1 MAPFFF
7 QLLEVPMLSPTTE
20 LEAINTMLSTIG
32 ESPVNAVEDTGNVD
46 VVIARQ
52 ILQSVSREVQA
63 RGWHFNTEINY
74 TITPDSDGYL
84 VLPKTVLKV
93 DTVYP
98 DSSKDVVVRGS
109 RLYDREK
116 HTYVFTDAVKVDM
129 TILLT
134 FDELPE
140 VARNY
145 VTIRASRIFQE
156 RVVGSDTLHAFNSQD
171 EARAMVSLMEYEADT
186 ADLNV
191 LSGNYSVY
199 RILGDRPW
207 V

>member
-1 MAPFFF
+1 
-7 QLLEVPMLSPTTE
+7 MLSPTTE

-52 ILQSVSREVQA
+52 ILQTVSREVQA
-63 RGWHFNTEINY
+63 RGWHFNTEKNY
-74 TITPDSDGYL
+74 TITPDSEGYL
-84 VLPKTVLKV
+84 VLPNTVLKV

-145 VTIRASRIFQE
+145 VTIRSSRIFQE

-186 ADLNV
+186 ADLNI

>member
-1 MAPFFF
+1 
-7 QLLEVPMLSPTTE
+7 MLSPTTE

-32 ESPVNAVEDTGNVD
+32 ESPVNMVEDTGNVD

-52 ILQSVSREVQA
+52 ILQTASREVQA

-74 TITPDSDGYL
+74 TITPDSEGYL
-84 VLPKTVLKV
+84 VLPNTVLKV

-186 ADLNV
+186 ADLNI

>member
-1 MAPFFF
+1 
-7 QLLEVPMLSPTTE
+7 MLSPTTE

-32 ESPVNAVEDTGNVD
+32 ESPVNTVEGTGNVD

-52 ILQSVSREVQA
+52 ILQTVSREVQA

-74 TITPDSDGYL
+74 TVTPDSEGYL
-84 VLPKTVLKV
+84 VLPNTVLKV

-145 VTIRASRIFQE
+145 ATIRASRIFQE

-186 ADLNV
+186 ADLNI

>member
-1 MAPFFF
+1 
-7 QLLEVPMLSPTTE
+7 MLSPTTE
-20 LEAINTMLSTIG
+20 LEAINAMLSTIG
-32 ESPVNAVEDTGNVD
+32 ESPVNTVEDTGNVD

-63 RGWHFNTEINY
+63 RGWHFNTEKNY
-74 TITPDSDGYL
+74 TITPDSAGYL
-84 VLPKTVLKV
+84 VLPNTVLKV

-140 VARNY
+140 VARNC
-145 VTIRASRIFQE
+145 VTIRAARIFQE

-186 ADLNV
+186 ADLNI

>member
-1 MAPFFF
+1 
-7 QLLEVPMLSPTTE
+7 MLSPTTE

-32 ESPVNAVEDTGNVD
+32 ESPVNTVEDTGNVD

-63 RGWHFNTEINY
+63 RGWHFNTEKNY
-74 TITPDSDGYL
+74 NITPDSEGYL
-84 VLPKTVLKV
+84 VLPNTVLKV

-98 DSSKDVVVRGS
+98 DDSKDVVVRGS
-109 RLYDREK
+109 KLYDREN

-129 TILLT
+129 TVLLT

-156 RVVGSDTLHAFNSQD
+156 RVVGSDTLQAFNSQD

-186 ADLNV
+186 ADLNI

>member
-1 MAPFFF
+1 
-7 QLLEVPMLSPTTE
+7 MLSPTTE

-52 ILQSVSREVQA
+52 ILQTVSREVQA
-63 RGWHFNTEINY
+63 RGWHFNTEKNY
-74 TITPDSDGYL
+74 TITPDSEGYL
-84 VLPKTVLKV
+84 VLPNTVLKV

-145 VTIRASRIFQE
+145 ATIRASRIFQE

-171 EARAMVSLMEYEADT
+171 EVRAMVSLMEYEADT
-186 ADLNV
+186 ADLNI

>member
-1 MAPFFF
+1 
-7 QLLEVPMLSPTTE
+7 MLSPTTE

-74 TITPDSDGYL
+74 TITPDSEGYL

-140 VARNY
+140 VARNC

-186 ADLNV
+186 ADLNI

>member
-1 MAPFFF
+1 
-7 QLLEVPMLSPTTE
+7 MLSPTTE
-20 LEAINTMLSTIG
+20 LDAINTMLSTIG
-32 ESPVNAVEDTGNVD
+32 ESPINMVEDTGNVD

-63 RGWHFNTEINY
+63 RGWHFNTEKNY
-74 TITPDSDGYL
+74 TITPDSEGYL
-84 VLPKTVLKV
+84 VLPNTVLKV

-109 RLYDREK
+109 KLYDREK

-186 ADLNV
+186 ADLNI

>member
-1 MAPFFF
+1 
-7 QLLEVPMLSPTTE
+7 MLSPTTE

-63 RGWHFNTEINY
+63 RGWHFNTEKNY
-74 TITPDSDGYL
+74 TITPDSAGYL
-84 VLPKTVLKV
+84 VLPNAVLKV

-98 DSSKDVVVRGS
+98 DCSKDVVVRGS

-186 ADLNV
+186 ADLNI

>member
-1 MAPFFF
+1 
-7 QLLEVPMLSPTTE
+7 MLSPTTE

-32 ESPVNAVEDTGNVD
+32 ESPVNTVEDTGNVD

-52 ILQSVSREVQA
+52 ILQTASREVQA

-74 TITPDSDGYL
+74 TITPDSEGYL

-186 ADLNV
+186 ADLNI

>member
-1 MAPFFF
+1 
-7 QLLEVPMLSPTTE
+7 MLSPTTE

>member
-1 MAPFFF
+1 
-7 QLLEVPMLSPTTE
+7 MLSPTTE

-84 VLPKTVLKV
+84 VLPNTVLKV

-145 VTIRASRIFQE
+145 ATIRSSRIFQE

-186 ADLNV
+186 ADLNI

>member
-1 MAPFFF
+1 
-7 QLLEVPMLSPTTE
+7 MLSPTTE

-32 ESPVNAVEDTGNVD
+32 ESPVNMVEDTGNVD

-63 RGWHFNTEINY
+63 RGWHFNTEKNY
-74 TITPDSDGYL
+74 TITPDSKGYL
-84 VLPKTVLKV
+84 VLPKTVLKA

-98 DSSKDVVVRGS
+98 DGSKDVVVRGNK
-109 RLYDREK
+109 LYDREN
-116 HTYVFTDAVKVDM
+116 HTYVFTDAVKVEM
-129 TILLT
+129 TVLLT

-156 RVVGSDTLHAFNSQD
+156 RVVGSDTLQAFNSQD

-186 ADLNV
+186 ADLNI

>member
-1 MAPFFF
+1 
-7 QLLEVPMLSPTTE
+7 MLSPTTE

-52 ILQSVSREVQA
+52 ILQTASREVQA

-74 TITPDSDGYL
+74 TITPDSAGYL
-84 VLPKTVLKV
+84 VLPNTVLKV

-186 ADLNV
+186 ADLNI

>member
-1 MAPFFF
+1 
-7 QLLEVPMLSPTTE
+7 MLSPTTE

-32 ESPVNAVEDTGNVD
+32 ESPVNAAEDTGNVD

-52 ILQSVSREVQA
+52 ILQTVSREVQA
-63 RGWHFNTEINY
+63 RGWHFNTEKNY
-74 TITPDSDGYL
+74 TITPDSEGYL
-84 VLPKTVLKV
+84 VLPNTVLKV

-186 ADLNV
+186 ADLNI

>member
-1 MAPFFF
+1 
-7 QLLEVPMLSPTTE
+7 MLSPTTE

-52 ILQSVSREVQA
+52 ILQTASREVQA
-63 RGWHFNTEINY
+63 RGWHFNTEKNY
-74 TITPDSDGYL
+74 TITPDSAGYL
-84 VLPKTVLKV
+84 VLPNTVLKV

-140 VARNY
+140 VARNC
-145 VTIRASRIFQE
+145 VTIRAARIFQE

-186 ADLNV
+186 ADLNI

>member
-1 MAPFFF
+1 
-7 QLLEVPMLSPTTE
+7 MLSPTTE

-32 ESPVNAVEDTGNVD
+32 ESPVNTVEDTGNVD

-145 VTIRASRIFQE
+145 VTIRSSRIFQE

-186 ADLNV
+186 ADLNI

>member
-1 MAPFFF
+1 
-7 QLLEVPMLSPTTE
+7 MLSPTTE

-63 RGWHFNTEINY
+63 RGWHFNTEKNY
-74 TITPDSDGYL
+74 TITPDSEGYL
-84 VLPKTVLKV
+84 VLPNTVLKV

-140 VARNY
+140 VARNC

-186 ADLNV
+186 ADLNI

>member
-1 MAPFFF
+1 
-7 QLLEVPMLSPTTE
+7 MLSPTTE

-32 ESPVNAVEDTGNVD
+32 ESPVNTVEDTGNVD

-52 ILQSVSREVQA
+52 ILQTVSREVQA

-109 RLYDREK
+109 KLYDREN

-129 TILLT
+129 TVLLT

-156 RVVGSDTLHAFNSQD
+156 RVVGSDTLQAFNSQD

-186 ADLNV
+186 ADLNI

>member
-1 MAPFFF
+1 
-7 QLLEVPMLSPTTE
+7 MLSPTTE

-32 ESPVNAVEDTGNVD
+32 ESPVNTVEDTGNVD

-52 ILQSVSREVQA
+52 ILQTVSREVQA

-74 TITPDSDGYL
+74 TITPDSEGYL
-84 VLPKTVLKV
+84 VLPNTVLKV

-109 RLYDREK
+109 RLYDREN

-145 VTIRASRIFQE
+145 ATIRASRIFQE

-186 ADLNV
+186 ADLNI

>member
-1 MAPFFF
+1 
-7 QLLEVPMLSPTTE
+7 MLSPTTE

-32 ESPVNAVEDTGNVD
+32 ESPVNTVEDTGNVD

-52 ILQSVSREVQA
+52 ILQNVSREVQA

-74 TITPDSDGYL
+74 TITPDSEGYL
-84 VLPKTVLKV
+84 VLPKTVLKA

-109 RLYDREK
+109 KLYDREN

-186 ADLNV
+186 ADLNI

>member
-1 MAPFFF
+1 
-7 QLLEVPMLSPTTE
+7 MLSPTTE

-32 ESPVNAVEDTGNVD
+32 ESPVNTVEDTGNVD

-63 RGWHFNTEINY
+63 RGWHFNTEKNY
-74 TITPDSDGYL
+74 NITPNSDGYL
-84 VLPKTVLKV
+84 VLPTTVLKV

-98 DSSKDVVVRGS
+98 DDSKDVVVRGS
-109 RLYDREK
+109 KLYDREN

-129 TILLT
+129 TVLLT

-156 RVVGSDTLHAFNSQD
+156 RVVGSDTLQAFNSQD

-186 ADLNV
+186 ADLNI

>member
-1 MAPFFF
+1 
-7 QLLEVPMLSPTTE
+7 MLSPTTE

-63 RGWHFNTEINY
+63 RGWHFNTEKNY
-74 TITPDSDGYL
+74 TITPDSAGYL
-84 VLPKTVLKV
+84 VLPNTVLKV

-109 RLYDREK
+109 KLYDREN
-116 HTYVFTDAVKVDM
+116 HTYVFTDAVKVEM

-186 ADLNV
+186 ADLNI

>member
-1 MAPFFF
+1 MF
-7 QLLEVPMLSPTTE
+7 SPTTE

-52 ILQSVSREVQA
+52 ILQTVSREVQA
-63 RGWHFNTEINY
+63 RGWHFNTEKNY
-74 TITPDSDGYL
+74 TITPDSAGYL
-84 VLPKTVLKV
+84 VLPNTVLKV

-186 ADLNV
+186 ADLNI

>member
-1 MAPFFF
+1 
-7 QLLEVPMLSPTTE
+7 MLSPTTE

-52 ILQSVSREVQA
+52 ILQTVSREVQA

-74 TITPDSDGYL
+74 TITPDSEGYL
-84 VLPKTVLKV
+84 VLPNTVLKV

-186 ADLNV
+186 ADLNI

>member
-1 MAPFFF
+1 
-7 QLLEVPMLSPTTE
+7 MLSPTTE

-32 ESPVNAVEDTGNVD
+32 ESPVNTVEDTGNVD

-63 RGWHFNTEINY
+63 RGWHFNTEKNY
-74 TITPDSDGYL
+74 TITPDSAGYL
-84 VLPKTVLKV
+84 VLPNTVLKA

-186 ADLNV
+186 ADLNI

>member
-1 MAPFFF
+1 
-7 QLLEVPMLSPTTE
+7 MLSPTTE

-52 ILQSVSREVQA
+52 ILQTASREVQA
-63 RGWHFNTEINY
+63 RGWHFNTEKNY
-74 TITPDSDGYL
+74 TITPDTEGYL
-84 VLPKTVLKV
+84 VLPNTVLKV

-186 ADLNV
+186 ADLNI

>member
-1 MAPFFF
+1 
-7 QLLEVPMLSPTTE
+7 MLSPTTE

-32 ESPVNAVEDTGNVD
+32 ESPVNMVEDTGNVD

-63 RGWHFNTEINY
+63 RGWHFNTEKNY
-74 TITPDSDGYL
+74 TITPDSKGYL
-84 VLPKTVLKV
+84 VLPKTVLKA

-98 DSSKDVVVRGS
+98 DDSKDVVVRGNK
-109 RLYDREK
+109 LYDREN
-116 HTYVFTDAVKVDM
+116 HTYVFTDAVKVEM
-129 TILLT
+129 TVLLT

-156 RVVGSDTLHAFNSQD
+156 RVVGSDTLQAFNSQD

-186 ADLNV
+186 ADLNI

>member
-1 MAPFFF
+1 
-7 QLLEVPMLSPTTE
+7 MLSPTTE

-52 ILQSVSREVQA
+52 ILQTVSREVQA
-63 RGWHFNTEINY
+63 RGWHFNTEKNY
-74 TITPDSDGYL
+74 TITPDSEGYL

-145 VTIRASRIFQE
+145 TTIRASRIFQE

-186 ADLNV
+186 ADLNI

>member
-1 MAPFFF
+1 
-7 QLLEVPMLSPTTE
+7 MLSPTTE

-52 ILQSVSREVQA
+52 ILQTVSREVQA
-63 RGWHFNTEINY
+63 RGWHFNTEKNY
-74 TITPDSDGYL
+74 TITPDSEGYL
-84 VLPKTVLKV
+84 VLPNTVLKV

-186 ADLNV
+186 ADLNI

>member
-1 MAPFFF
+1 
-7 QLLEVPMLSPTTE
+7 MLSPTTE

-32 ESPVNAVEDTGNVD
+32 ESPVNTVEDTGNVD

-63 RGWHFNTEINY
+63 RGWHFNTEKNY
-74 TITPDSDGYL
+74 TITPDSEGYL
-84 VLPKTVLKV
+84 VLPNTVLKV

-98 DSSKDVVVRGS
+98 DCSKDVVVRGS

-145 VTIRASRIFQE
+145 ATIRASRIFQE

-186 ADLNV
+186 ADLNI

-199 RILGDRPW
+199 RIIGDRPW

>member
-1 MAPFFF
+1 
-7 QLLEVPMLSPTTE
+7 MLSPTTE

-32 ESPVNAVEDTGNVD
+32 ESPVNTVEDTGNVD

-63 RGWHFNTEINY
+63 RGWHFNTEKNY
-74 TITPDSDGYL
+74 TITPDSEGYL
-84 VLPKTVLKV
+84 VLPNAVLKV

-145 VTIRASRIFQE
+145 VTIRSSRIFQE

-171 EARAMVSLMEYEADT
+171 EARAMVSLMEHEADT
-186 ADLNV
+186 ADLNI

>member
-1 MAPFFF
+1 
-7 QLLEVPMLSPTTE
+7 MLSPTTE

-63 RGWHFNTEINY
+63 RGWHFNTEKNY
-74 TITPDSDGYL
+74 TITPDSAGYL
-84 VLPKTVLKV
+84 VLPNTVLKV

-98 DSSKDVVVRGS
+98 DCSKDVVVRGS

-129 TILLT
+129 TILLA

-186 ADLNV
+186 ADLNI

>member
-1 MAPFFF
+1 
-7 QLLEVPMLSPTTE
+7 MLSPTTE

-52 ILQSVSREVQA
+52 ILQTVSREVQA

-74 TITPDSDGYL
+74 TITPDSEGYL
-84 VLPKTVLKV
+84 VLPNTVLKV

-145 VTIRASRIFQE
+145 ATIRASRIFQE

-186 ADLNV
+186 ADLNI

>member
-1 MAPFFF
+1 
-7 QLLEVPMLSPTTE
+7 MLSPTTE

-32 ESPVNAVEDTGNVD
+32 ESPVNTVEDTGNVD

-74 TITPDSDGYL
+74 TITPDSEGYL
-84 VLPKTVLKV
+84 VLPNTVLKA

-109 RLYDREK
+109 KLYDREN
-116 HTYVFTDAVKVDM
+116 HTYVFTGAVKVDM

-186 ADLNV
+186 ADLNI
-191 LSGNYSVY
+191 LSGNHSVY

>member
-1 MAPFFF
+1 
-7 QLLEVPMLSPTTE
+7 MLSPTTE

-32 ESPVNAVEDTGNVD
+32 ESPVNTVEDTGNVD

-52 ILQSVSREVQA
+52 ILQTVSREVQA

-74 TITPDSDGYL
+74 TITPDSEGYL
-84 VLPKTVLKV
+84 VLPNTVLKV
-93 DTVYP
+93 DPVYP

-145 VTIRASRIFQE
+145 ATIRASRIFQE

-186 ADLNV
+186 ADLNI
-191 LSGNYSVY
+191 LSGDYSVY

>member
-1 MAPFFF
+1 
-7 QLLEVPMLSPTTE
+7 MLSPTTE

-32 ESPVNAVEDTGNVD
+32 ESPVNTVEDTGNVD

-52 ILQSVSREVQA
+52 ILQTASREVQA

-186 ADLNV
+186 ADLNI